1 MVHEQPQFLVSHPS
15 FKAKIVSYPSFKAE
29 KTLIKPW
36 RPKCVFFWGGL
47 QVKRKKTMA
56 VVPFYGVSRRRQPLG
71 WPIPIEKR
79 PGVVNG
85 YYDNPVIIGYW
96 TFFGYYVII
105 GQ

>member
-36 RPKCVFFWGGL
+36 RPKCVFFLGGSTS
-47 QVKRKKTMA
+47 QKKKTMA